1 MRPTPVKSAA
11 SEPASDPLYG
21 WVMVFVV
28 FILSGLAFGNLG
40 AISVFLKPL
49 TAEFGWSRGET
60 SLGYTAIA
68 FSTAL
73 FGVLWGYIA
82 DRYGTRW
89 LGVCAAVSMSLSLW
103 MLSVQTTIFQFYAFY
118 FLFGAFGT
126 AMAYTPLFANVGFW
140 FYRNPGLALGI
151 TASGGAIGQGVVPYL
166 AGIAISSHG
175 WQWAYQTMA
184 ISYLAITLPI
194 AFLVRESPRRQ
205 QARVSPEVEDRRFPL
220 SGREVVIWIS
230 VAVIFCCNCMSVP
243 IVHLVPMLTD
253 AGHTVEFATRVLLV
267 LMLAGGVGR
276 IVAGKLCDIMGA
288 LPTYMVMS
296 AGQTIFV
303 FGFPHIDMAAGL
315 YTLAVLF
322 GFTYS
327 GVMSSILVCVRMMIP
342 ARIAGRA
349 MSMTSLFGW
358 VGMGLGGF
366 FGGLFFDISRDY
378 SWSFAFA
385 SLMGIINL
393 GILTA
398 FHFRIRIRNKPAHPN
413 PLDSALPAD

>member
-1 MRPTPVKSAA
+1 MKELTPEPDAA
-11 SEPASDPLYG
+11 DPLYG

-28 FILSGLAFGNLG
+28 FVLSGLSFGNLG

-73 FGVLWGYIA
+73 FGILWGHVA
-82 DRYGTRW
+82 DRYGSRW
-89 LGVCAAVSMSLSLW
+89 LGVFAALSMSLSLW
-103 MLSVQTTIFQFYAFY
+103 MLSAQTSISQFYAFY

-140 FYRNPGLALGI
+140 FYRNPGLALGV

-166 AGIAISSHG
+166 AGVAISSHG
-175 WQWAYQTMA
+175 WQWAYEMMA
-184 ISYLAITLPI
+184 FSYLVITLPI
-194 AFLVRESPRRQ
+194 AFLVRESPRRE
-205 QARVSPEVEDRRFPL
+205 QARITPEVEVRRFAL
-220 SGREVVIWIS
+220 SEKEVIAWIS

-253 AGHTVEFATRVLLV
+253 ANHSLEFATRVLLV
-267 LMLAGGVGR
+267 LMLAGGAGR
-276 IVAGKLCDIMGA
+276 IAGGKLCDVMGA

-303 FGFPHIDMAAGL
+303 FWFPHIDQTVGL
-315 YTLAVLF
+315 YTLAVVF

-327 GVMSSILVCVRMMIP
+327 GVMSSILVCVRMMVP
-342 ARIAGRA
+342 ARYAGRA
-349 MSMTSLFGW
+349 MSITSFFGW

-366 FGGLFFDISRDY
+366 FGGVFFDLSRDY

-385 SLMGIINL
+385 SFMGVLNLIIL
-393 GILTA
+393 A
-398 FHFRIRIRNKPAHPN
+398 SFFIRIRARET
-413 PLDSALPAD
+413 ALQSQLLQAADVRV